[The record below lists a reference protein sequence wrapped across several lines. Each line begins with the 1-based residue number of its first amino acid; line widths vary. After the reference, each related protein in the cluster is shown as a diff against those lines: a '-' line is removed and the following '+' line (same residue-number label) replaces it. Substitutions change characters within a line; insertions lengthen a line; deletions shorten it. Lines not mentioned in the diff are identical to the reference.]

1 MLQSQTCTSLF
12 DGASS
17 SLGAERGSTES
28 SAAHSATSSPMDV
41 PITLKSL
48 FTNLRQRQRHDS
60 AGAGLF
66 STSLSS
72 SSTSSNSPGPRGQAS
87 SWQVRSSF
95 LLPPNAASFT
105 TRDYLEMAIRGTD
118 SLGDFQDLSWSSSDD
133 EDEDDDDT
141 RYIVTAD
148 VPANKR
154 SRHSP
159 PQ

>member
-1 MLQSQTCTSLF
+1 MLQSQSCTSLF
-12 DGASS
+12 DSASS
-17 SLGAERGSTES
+17 SLGAERSSTES
-28 SAAHSATSSPMDV
+28 SAAPSATSSPMDV
-41 PITLKSL
+41 PITLNSL

-87 SWQVRSSF
+87 WQVRSSF

-105 TRDYLEMAIRGTD
+105 TRDFLEMAIRGTD
-118 SLGDFQDLSWSSSDD
+118 SLGDSQDLSWSSSDD

-148 VPANKR
+148 MPANKR
-154 SRHSP
+154 SKHSP